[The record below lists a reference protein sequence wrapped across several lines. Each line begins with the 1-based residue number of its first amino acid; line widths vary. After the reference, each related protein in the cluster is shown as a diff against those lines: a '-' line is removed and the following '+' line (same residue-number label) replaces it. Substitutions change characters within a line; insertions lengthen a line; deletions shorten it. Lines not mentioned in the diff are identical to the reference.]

1 MSEVC
6 KRFRQRVLCWNITI
20 MCKKLLQG
28 VRRSRAHVELVK
40 NPREASDD
48 NIAFVIVN
56 PEGSILIS

>member
-1 MSEVC
+1 
-6 KRFRQRVLCWNITI
+6 

-56 PEGSILIS
+56 PEVSKLRPCQLGPVTIWR